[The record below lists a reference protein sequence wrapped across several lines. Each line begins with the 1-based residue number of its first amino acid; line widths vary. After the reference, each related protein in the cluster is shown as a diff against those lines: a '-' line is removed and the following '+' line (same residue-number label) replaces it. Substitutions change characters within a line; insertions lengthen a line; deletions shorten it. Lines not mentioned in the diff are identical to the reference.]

1 MPTSLILDRLYS
13 YVQSQQIESRK
24 ILLSSYVLGPHKKGP
39 GSSLGSELWVLSIGF
54 CDLSPLYRVLGPHRI
69 MGPGS

>member
-24 ILLSSYVLGPHKKGP
+24 IRLSSYVLGPHKKGP
-39 GSSLGSELWVLSIGF
+39 GSSLGSELWV
-54 CDLSPLYRVLGPHRI
+54 C
-69 MGPGS
+69 GSL